1 MEFSLQAEKIFSI
14 GSFNVTNSLFLSVL
28 LVIAITIVAIIFSKK
43 INYEKPGRFQLFLE
57 YVIDSLRNV
66 AIFTVGKEPS
76 KKIFPLVFAIFTVG
90 KEPSKKI
97 FPLVFTFFTLIIL
110 SNWAG
115 LLPITGPLGVI
126 EEKHVKVEKTSD
138 HSEVEEKKEVKHE
151 EYTSI
156 FDCLSKK
163 CVINFSEGNIQ
174 ILGEDKEFVPLF
186 RPMTADLNGTV
197 AFAIFSV
204 FLTNYWGV
212 KQNGFKYFKKYINIP
227 RKFGMEPIIYF
238 FVGILES
245 LLELSKVLSFSF
257 RLFGNVFAG
266 EILLM
271 AIYSL
276 TKGVFSLPF
285 LLLELFVGFI
295 QAYVFYMLTISFT
308 GLAVE
313 KQSH

>member
-66 AIFTVGKEPS
+66 
-76 KKIFPLVFAIFTVG
+76 AIFTVG

-163 CVINFSEGNIQ
+163 CVINFSEGGMQ

>member
-1 MEFSLQAEKIFSI
+1 M
-14 GSFNVTNSLFLSVL
+14 
-28 LVIAITIVAIIFSKK
+28 
-43 INYEKPGRFQLFLE
+43 FLE

-66 AIFTVGKEPS
+66 
-76 KKIFPLVFAIFTVG
+76 AIFTVG

-138 HSEVEEKKEVKHE
+138 YSEVEEKKEEKHE

-227 RKFGMEPIIYF
+227 SKFGMEPIIYF

>member
-1 MEFSLQAEKIFSI
+1 M
-14 GSFNVTNSLFLSVL
+14 
-28 LVIAITIVAIIFSKK
+28 LVVSIVAIIFNKTIK
-43 INYEKPGRFQLFLE
+43 YEKPGRFQLFIE

-66 AIFTVGKEPS
+66 
-76 KKIFPLVFAIFTVG
+76 AIFTVG

-126 EEKHVKVEKTSD
+126 EEKHVVVEKGKT
-138 HSEVEEKKEVKHE
+138 EEKKEVKHE

-163 CVINFSEGNIQ
+163 CVLNFSEGSIQ

-204 FLTNYWGV
+204 FLTNYWGF
-212 KQNGFKYFKKYINIP
+212 KQNGFKYIKKYINIP

-245 LLELSKVLSFSF
+245 LLELSKILSFSF

>member
-66 AIFTVGKEPS
+66 
-76 KKIFPLVFAIFTVG
+76 AIFTVG

>member
-28 LVIAITIVAIIFSKK
+28 LVIAICIVAFIFSKK

-57 YVIDSLRNV
+57 YVIESLRNV
-66 AIFTVGKEPS
+66 
-76 KKIFPLVFAIFTVG
+76 AIFTVG

-126 EEKHVKVEKTSD
+126 EEKHVTSEKTS
-138 HSEVEEKKEVKHE
+138 SNSKVEEKKEVKQE

-163 CVINFSEGNIQ
+163 CVINFSEGGIQ

-245 LLELSKVLSFSF
+245 LLEISKILSFSF